1 MFISF
6 VHLLSSKTIA
16 ISQDR
21 VKGMWG
27 GRGGGGGGEGWG
39 GGGGRLGP
47 AVGDDENAG
56 KPSSWHNLLQF
67 FWLKS
72 KVCGKARHL

>member
-27 GRGGGGGGEGWG
+27 GRGGGGGLRVG
-39 GGGGRLGP
+39 GGGGEYL
-47 AVGDDENAG
+47 
-56 KPSSWHNLLQF
+56 SQQ
-67 FWLKS
+67 
-72 KVCGKARHL
+72 

>member
-6 VHLLSSKTIA
+6 VHLLSSKTIG

-27 GRGGGGGGEGWG
+27 GRGGGGLRVG
-39 GGGGRLGP
+39 GGGGEYL
-47 AVGDDENAG
+47 
-56 KPSSWHNLLQF
+56 SQQ
-67 FWLKS
+67 
-72 KVCGKARHL
+72 

>member
-27 GRGGGGGGEGWG
+27 GRRGGGGVEGWG
-39 GGGGRLGP
+39 WTGRILEP

-56 KPSSWHNLLQF
+56 KPSS
-67 FWLKS
+67 
-72 KVCGKARHL
+72 

>member
-27 GRGGGGGGEGWG
+27 GRGGGGGGLRVG
-39 GGGGRLGP
+39 GGGGEYL
-47 AVGDDENAG
+47 
-56 KPSSWHNLLQF
+56 SQQ
-67 FWLKS
+67 
-72 KVCGKARHL
+72 

>member
-27 GRGGGGGGEGWG
+27 GRRGGGGGGLGV
-39 GGGGRLGP
+39 GGGRG
-47 AVGDDENAG
+47 ENM
-56 KPSSWHNLLQF
+56 SQQ
-67 FWLKS
+67 
-72 KVCGKARHL
+72 

>member
-27 GRGGGGGGEGWG
+27 GKGGVGVGGGGGEY
-39 GGGGRLGP
+39 L
-47 AVGDDENAG
+47 
-56 KPSSWHNLLQF
+56 SQQ
-67 FWLKS
+67 
-72 KVCGKARHL
+72 

>member
-27 GRGGGGGGEGWG
+27 GRGGGVGGWG
-39 GGGGRLGP
+39 WRGRILEP

-56 KPSSWHNLLQF
+56 KPSS
-67 FWLKS
+67 
-72 KVCGKARHL
+72 

>member
-27 GRGGGGGGEGWG
+27 GKGGWG
-39 GGGGRLGP
+39 LGVEG
-47 AVGDDENAG
+47 ANT
-56 KPSSWHNLLQF
+56 
-67 FWLKS
+67 
-72 KVCGKARHL
+72 